1 MPRGTLDLNDRTLET
16 YTLHDV
22 DTAIMDVSKVIQNQ
36 SHDMYTVGM
45 MSEQDFEEVN
55 RTVLI
60 PRKDDLMRV
69 KREELDAMY
78 ERRDSLMKLYAL
90 KEAGVIPVKADLDIF
105 SRFQRALQDEAA
117 ASANEKK
124 DI

>member
-1 MPRGTLDLNDRTLET
+1 MPRGVLDLSDRTLET
-16 YTLHDV
+16 YTLHEV
-22 DTAIMDVSKVIQNQ
+22 DKAIIDVSMAIQNQ

-78 ERRDSLMKLYAL
+78 EQRDSLMKLYAL
-90 KEAGVIPVKADLDIF
+90 KEVGVIPVKADLDILYK
-105 SRFQRALQDEAA
+105 FQRALQDEA
-117 ASANEKK
+117 NEKK